1 MSLQIDIV
9 LETAID
15 VDWDA
20 MGLYAICY
28 RRGWKHLRYILLLF
42 VFVLCVYVY
51 LWSTV
56 KHERWGKSQNQE
68 SDNVLNSEVINSLL
82 KNYSFSRDQVCNHP
96 YLDPFH
102 PSLMKYFR
110 DVGRL
115 NCADDEN
122 WIKVNNGSFWINKNA
137 QLRHGKITCQYAP
150 IYRKDENNVYVGEKK
165 TMESGVISVPS
176 DVITVSCQTGLF
188 GSKYSNVHTTVAYK
202 KEVHDRVN
210 KASYDDL
217 YMPLNVLMF
226 GFDSVSRNT
235 WLRTLPKTH
244 KYFTEE
250 LKGVVLKG
258 YNIVGDGTPQAL
270 LPILTGQ
277 TEIELPEA
285 RRGKPGAKVV
295 DGHPWIWKDFKK
307 AGYMTQWGEDMCW
320 IGTFNLR
327 MLGFD
332 KQPVDH
338 FWRPYCQASGE
349 LHKKSKP
356 FCLGSERRH
365 KVMMDW
371 VKDGFQM
378 YKTRLKFIFAFHSE
392 YSHEDSSTLNW
403 ADDDLLGMLKYLE
416 GNNYLNNTVL
426 ILMSDHG
433 ARFHAVRES
442 IQGKYEER
450 MPYFSFRFPKW
461 FPKKYPSEFKAFKTN
476 ANRLTTPFDIYETF
490 RDMIKFEKTAKKNKT
505 LPRGMSLFRPIPK
518 HRSCGDADISPHWCA
533 CLGWNVTS
541 SSDPVTKKA
550 AVAIVDF
557 MNNLTEKFRSKCHS
571 LSLKEIK
578 SAMVLQSN
586 PYIARFLGSA
596 DVDGR
601 IPKESNNAIDKSALY
616 QLTLQ
621 TSPGDGVFETTVKY
635 FAKKD
640 KFVMSEREISRINK
654 YGNAANCVYTDAP
667 HLRQYC
673 YCK

>member
-1 MSLQIDIV
+1 
-9 LETAID
+9 
-15 VDWDA
+15 